1 MSSSPQI
8 EVTPEERERRL
19 RALPLREAEVHI
31 VEWVK
36 ALDLAQ
42 LQHGRNAALRY
53 EEMNARLEFLGK
65 TAASSEEELK
75 ALRRDVSDLKAT
87 SGELSEGMG
96 ALIRHHEDS
105 VRTDAEQ
112 TANLKAQA
120 DQLVEVKSKL
130 TAINVLKWTV
140 GGGTFLGVMAVVQ
153 RVVEWLLKAM
163 LGG

>member
-42 LQHGRNAALRY
+42 LQHERNAGLRY
-53 EEMNARLEFLGK
+53 KELNTRLEFIGK
-65 TAASSEEELK
+65 TAANTEEELK
-75 ALRRDVSDLKAT
+75 ALRRGMSDLKAT

-96 ALIRHHEDS
+96 ALIRHHEDA

-112 TANLKAQA
+112 TAKLKAQA

-130 TAINVLKWTV
+130 TALSVLKWTV

-153 RVVEWLLKAM
+153 RVIEWLLKAI